1 MAGHGCMRYVV
12 QPIFENPDGTG
23 ASIGALL
30 IGDLTNGKTPITYL
44 VTDAFHE
51 GFSGLYTKTG

>member
-1 MAGHGCMRYVV
+1 MRYVV
-12 QPIFENPDGTG
+12 QPIFENPDGSG

-30 IGDLTNGKTPITYL
+30 FGDLTNGKTPITYL

-51 GFSGLYTKTG
+51 GFSGLYTQTG